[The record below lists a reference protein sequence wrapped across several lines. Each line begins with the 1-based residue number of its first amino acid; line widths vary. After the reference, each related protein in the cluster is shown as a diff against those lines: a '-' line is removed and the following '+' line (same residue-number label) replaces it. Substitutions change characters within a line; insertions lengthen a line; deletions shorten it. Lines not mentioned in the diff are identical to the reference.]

1 MQQALADTG
10 KLDGCRK
17 EQEDNRTGG
26 IRREI
31 GAEGG
36 EGFSDVRSSTR
47 RMPHVE
53 PDPEIV
59 AAVNVSTF
67 WPLFQEELWTTISQ
81 QGDQV
86 THGALDAAF
95 ERAWDRQRR
104 IPGGHDIR
112 RQFIRP
118 LRSVII
124 ASLRTMLATPS
135 IYIMLDLS
143 SRYKSIV
150 EISITVARDAVVK
163 RMDKF
168 ARQQAR
174 TSETTIAI
182 PPALPSAASPAVPPA
197 ASPAAPPAAPPVA
210 PPALASMAEPLL
222 DAQLP
227 CQLTPPSDAD
237 STEPDSSF
245 RPPVIFFHPSSPA
258 NPLPGFILHPTFPNL
273 EPEPRKV
280 EPHFRTP
287 AQQQS
292 FQRTATIGLGDDDSD
307 SDSGRRPAR
316 HDGEVFAPS
325 EMFYRIDEHT
335 AEQWAPDHH
344 RPPESPENQHQ
355 DLEEEESSGYDYG
368 PEVGIHNMRGD
379 HLDYVSYGSGHQ
391 EGYMEGYDD
400 GYEGGYDV
408 GYGMGY
414 GDGYYDSHSEENGS
428 SEEERSDE
436 GCHDEG
442 YYDGY
447 SEDERSSGDEEYP
460 DDAASDE
467 ESEGVDDRSES
478 DYQSDTESDWG
489 E

>member
-1 MQQALADTG
+1 MQQPLAGTREPDR
-10 KLDGCRK
+10 CWK
-17 EQEDNRTGG
+17 EQEVDGTGG
-26 IRREI
+26 IRRER
-31 GAEGG
+31 GAGG
-36 EGFSDVRSSTR
+36 VERFPEVRYTR
-47 RMPHVE
+47 RAPRVE

-86 THGALDAAF
+86 THEALEAAF

-118 LRSVII
+118 LRSAII
-124 ASLRTMLATPS
+124 ASLRAMLATPS
-135 IYIMLDLS
+135 IMLDLPS
-143 SRYKSIV
+143 QYKSIV

-174 TSETTIAI
+174 ASETTKAT
-182 PPALPSAASPAVPPA
+182 PPAPPGAARPAALPS
-197 ASPAAPPAAPPVA
+197 AAPPAAPSALA
-210 PPALASMAEPLL
+210 PPAPAPMAEPLL
-222 DAQLP
+222 DAQLL
-227 CQLTPPSDAD
+227 CRLTPPSDAD
-237 STEPDSSF
+237 SMEPDSSL
-245 RPPVIFFHPSSPA
+245 RPSVILFHPSSPA
-258 NPLPGFILHPTFPNL
+258 NLLPGFIPHPTSPNL

-287 AQQQS
+287 AQQLS
-292 FQRTATIGLGDDDSD
+292 FQRTVTVELGDDDSD
-307 SDSGRRPAR
+307 SDSGSRPAR
-316 HDGEVFAPS
+316 HDGEVFA
-325 EMFYRIDEHT
+325 
-335 AEQWAPDHH
+335 QWAPDHH

-368 PEVGIHNMRGD
+368 PVVGIYNMRGD

-400 GYEGGYDV
+400 GYKGGYDV

-414 GDGYYDSHSEENGS
+414 GDGYYDSRSEENGS

-436 GCHDEG
+436 GCHGGYHDSCSEEGGHSEEEREDEE
-442 YYDGY
+442 YDDGY
-447 SEDERSSGDEEYP
+447 SEDERSSGDEAYP

-467 ESEGVDDRSES
+467 ESEGVDDPDDRS
-478 DYQSDTESDWG
+478 ESDWG